1 MIDHDASHQ
10 SKMIMSYQYSYFFE
24 DLAKSQRG
32 KVVRIEKGGD
42 VRTTEVPRD
51 QVVLEGL
58 DYSHSSKG
66 EMVTVSTNDPEQPEF
81 RVSFNL
87 VWAVFDREENVV
99 AAEFSDEHNRK
110 VVLRF
115 E

>member
-10 SKMIMSYQYSYFFE
+10 SKMIMSYQYSYFFK
-24 DLAKSQRG
+24 DLTQSQQG
-32 KVVRIEKGGD
+32 KAVQIEKGGD
-42 VRTTEVPRD
+42 VRTTEVPGD

-58 DYSHSSKG
+58 DYSRSPKG
-66 EMVTVSTNDPEQPEF
+66 ETVTVSTSDPDQPAF

-87 VWAVFDREENVV
+87 VWAVFDREDKVV
-99 AAEFSDEHNRK
+99 TVEFSDEHNRK

-115 E
+115 

>member
-1 MIDHDASHQ
+1 MIIS
-10 SKMIMSYQYSYFFE
+10 SQYSYFFE
-24 DLAKSQRG
+24 DLAQSQRG
-32 KVVRIEKGGD
+32 KAVRIEKGGD
-42 VRTTEVPRD
+42 VRTTEVSGD
-51 QVVLEGL
+51 QVVLKGL
-58 DYSHSSKG
+58 DYSHSPKG
-66 EMVTVSTNDPEQPEF
+66 ELVTVSTSDPDQPEF
-81 RVSFNL
+81 KVSFNL

>member
-1 MIDHDASHQ
+1 MIIS
-10 SKMIMSYQYSYFFE
+10 SQYSYFFE
-24 DLAKSQRG
+24 ELAQSQRG

-42 VRTTEVPRD
+42 ISSTELSRD

-58 DYSHSSKG
+58 DYGRSSKG
-66 EMVTVSTNDPEQPEF
+66 EKVKISCTDPDRPEF
-81 RVSFNL
+81 MVSFNL
-87 VWAVFDREENVV
+87 VWAIFDREDSVV
-99 AAEFSDEHNRK
+99 AVEFSDEHNRK

>member
-1 MIDHDASHQ
+1 MIIS
-10 SKMIMSYQYSYFFE
+10 SQYSYFFE
-24 DLAKSQRG
+24 ELAQSQRG
-32 KVVRIEKGGD
+32 KAVRIEKEGD
-42 VRTTEVPRD
+42 IPSTELSRD

-58 DYSHSSKG
+58 DYRHSSKG
-66 EMVTVSTNDPEQPEF
+66 EIVTVSTSDPDRPEF

-87 VWAVFDREENVV
+87 VWAIFDQEDRVV
-99 AAEFSDEHNRK
+99 AVEFSDEHNRK